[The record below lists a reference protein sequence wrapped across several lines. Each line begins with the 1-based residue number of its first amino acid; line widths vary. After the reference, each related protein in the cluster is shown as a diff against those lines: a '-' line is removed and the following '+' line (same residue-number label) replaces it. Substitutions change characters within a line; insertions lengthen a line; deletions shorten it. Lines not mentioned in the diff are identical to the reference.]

1 MSVTQGPGVYLAN
14 QICDLLRGTA
24 IVPPASLT
32 LRLCSTATTATA
44 LGTAQTGTDYADK
57 SITLN
62 TTNFTT
68 PTVGTLTIHT
78 DQNFTNSANGWSTPI
93 ASAALIDGSANI
105 WWFWNFAPTQPVSN
119 GDIVDFPVDDLSLS
133 FQASTSPVTGA
144 GQYLANQILKLFQGV
159 TLTPPASLNA
169 RLFTTAISWTALGTE
184 MTGTGY
190 AAVAYSL
197 NTTNF
202 SAAAAGGA
210 ISNSVA
216 ITWSSG
222 TSGWAT
228 PITGIAFTD
237 GSSNIWW
244 FMNLAS
250 SKPVADGNVVSAA
263 IAALTFEVTDL
274 TA

>member
-1 MSVTQGPGVYLAN
+1 
-14 QICDLLRGTA
+14 
-24 IVPPASLT
+24 
-32 LRLCSTATTATA
+32 
-44 LGTAQTGTDYADK
+44 
-57 SITLN
+57 
-62 TTNFTT
+62 
-68 PTVGTLTIHT
+68 
-78 DQNFTNSANGWSTPI
+78 
-93 ASAALIDGSANI
+93 
-105 WWFWNFAPTQPVSN
+105 
-119 GDIVDFPVDDLSLS
+119 
-133 FQASTSPVTGA
+133 
-144 GQYLANQILKLFQGV
+144 
-159 TLTPPASLNA
+159 
-169 RLFTTAISWTALGTE
+169 